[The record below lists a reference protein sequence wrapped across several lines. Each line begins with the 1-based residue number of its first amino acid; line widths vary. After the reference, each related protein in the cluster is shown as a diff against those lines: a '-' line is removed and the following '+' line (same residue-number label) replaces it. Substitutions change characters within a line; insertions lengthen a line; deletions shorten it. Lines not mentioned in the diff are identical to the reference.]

1 MTFTERITEDIKQA
15 MKARETLK
23 LEALRGIKKELI
35 EARTA
40 KGGSDE
46 VSDADAM
53 KILQKMVKQRR
64 ETSAIYKE
72 QGRPELAADEDAQA
86 DVIAAYLP
94 KELTADEVEAAVKA
108 IIAEVGA
115 TSIKEMGKV
124 MGVAS
129 KKLAGQADGKV
140 ISDTVKK
147 LLNN

>member
-40 KGGSDE
+40 KGGSNE

>member
-15 MKARETLK
+15 MKARETQK

-40 KGGSDE
+40 KAGGEE

-64 ETSAIYKE
+64 EAAAIFKE
-72 QGRPELAADEDAQA
+72 QGRPELAAAEDEQA
-86 DVIAAYLP
+86 DVISAYLP
-94 KELTADEVEAAVKA
+94 KELTPDEVEAAVKA

-129 KKLAGQADGKV
+129 KKLAGQADGKL
-140 ISDTVKK
+140 ISDVVKK
-147 LLNN
+147 LLA

>member
-15 MKARETLK
+15 MKAREAVK

-40 KGGSDE
+40 KAGGEE

>member
-15 MKARETLK
+15 MKAREAVK

-40 KGGSDE
+40 KAGGEE

-72 QGRPELAADEDAQA
+72 QGRPELAAAEDEQA

-94 KELTADEVEAAVKA
+94 KELTAEEIEAAVKA

-129 KKLAGQADGKV
+129 KKLAGQADGKA

>member
-94 KELTADEVEAAVKA
+94 KELSADEVEAAVKA